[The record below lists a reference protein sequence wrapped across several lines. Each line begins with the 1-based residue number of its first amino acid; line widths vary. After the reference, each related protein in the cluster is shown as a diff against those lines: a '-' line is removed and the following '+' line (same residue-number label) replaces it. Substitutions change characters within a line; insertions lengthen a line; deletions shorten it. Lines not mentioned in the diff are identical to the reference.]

1 LIAAAYGIVPRGAW
15 FPPLV
20 ETLIAASIIYMALEN
35 VLRPN
40 LRWRWVVTGLFGL
53 VHGFGFSFMLQN
65 QLQFAGDHLLL
76 SLLAFNVGI
85 ELGQLLFI
93 VVAIPLLGLL
103 FAKIRLSERLVTVV
117 ISAFVAHAAWHWLA
131 ERWEA
136 LAKVE
141 WPEVDLV
148 TVGLW
153 MAFAAALAVLGWTL
167 LGRSAIL
174 RGRRVEAR
182 AELD

>member
-1 LIAAAYGIVPRGAW
+1 MVPRGAW

-20 ETLIAASIIYMALEN
+20 ETLTAASIIYMALEN

-53 VHGFGFSFMLQN
+53 VHGFGFSFVLQN

-85 ELGQLLFI
+85 ELGQLLCI
-93 VVAIPLLGLL
+93 VVAIPLLSLL

-117 ISAFVAHAAWHWLA
+117 ISAFVAHTAWHWLT
-131 ERWEA
+131 ERWDT

-148 TVGLW
+148 TLGLW
-153 MAFAAALAVLGWTL
+153 IALAAALAGLAWTL
-167 LGRSAIL
+167 LGRSTIL
-174 RGRRVEAR
+174 RRRGVEAR